1 MAIITGRAGDCEI
14 RIDTSKKSVHWYP
27 RGINTGKLRL
37 VSVYGG
43 RAPRY
48 EQEKLLCDAYRACDA
63 CRARRA
69 TWGILWNFTESVCDG
84 CLAELLLNC
93 PLREYWLLG
102 RLASDRVRQDN
113 LIRAIRHPYEIE
125 RCEIEWP

>member
-1 MAIITGRAGDCEI
+1 MAIITGRAGDRKIC
-14 RIDTSKKSVHWYP
+14 IDTSKKSVHWYP

-48 EQEKLLCDAYRACDA
+48 EHEKLLCDA
-63 CRARRA
+63 CRGRRA

-84 CLAELLLNC
+84 CLAELLLNR
-93 PLREYWLLG
+93 PLREYWTLG

-113 LIRAIRHPYEIE
+113 LIRAMRHPYEIE